1 VSKLAFSPL
10 WFSSH
15 SRRCSSYFRISSG
28 LKLELKELMKQFLE
42 IDLSESSQSVQ
53 IHHYTLLLIRAFSA
67 IAVLLDHGC
76 RQQILRAAR

>member
-1 VSKLAFSPL
+1 
-10 WFSSH
+10 
-15 SRRCSSYFRISSG
+15 
-28 LKLELKELMKQFLE
+28 MKQFLE